1 MLMIIDSILRSFRAK
16 HKRYG
21 ERIERVIPSAL
32 AAMRGTDSSYDPAV
46 FLKDFQEFGTETSA
60 AISNT

>member
-1 MLMIIDSILRSFRAK
+1 LRLFRAK

-21 ERIERVIPSAL
+21 ERIERVILSAL
-32 AAMRGTDSSYDPAV
+32 AAMRGTDSSYDAAV
-46 FLKDFQEFGTETSA
+46 FLKDFQEFGTEASA